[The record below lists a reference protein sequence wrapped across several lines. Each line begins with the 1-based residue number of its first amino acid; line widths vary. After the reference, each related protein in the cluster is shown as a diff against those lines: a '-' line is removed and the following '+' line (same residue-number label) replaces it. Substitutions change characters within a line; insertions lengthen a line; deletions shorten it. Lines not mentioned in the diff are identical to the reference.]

1 MSKLKKLPEKNL
13 RFILKRMKDDIDRFG
28 RPNDFI
34 SGSNR
39 SIINDIFDDIGLT
52 LDTDDLSFIFALYK
66 LNPNPEV
73 GNLQIQKLLGY
84 MESTKNMA
92 TIKKFEDL
100 EIWKEARKL
109 SKEIITIAK
118 ESDLKTDFRLKDQ
131 IKASSGS
138 VMDNI
143 AEGFERNGNLEFRQ
157 FLSIAKGSAGESRS
171 QLYRVL
177 DFNYIN
183 DEKFNVLRI
192 DYENLSGKIN
202 NFISYLNKKDF
213 KGTKFQ

>member
-1 MSKLKKLPEKNL
+1 
-13 RFILKRMKDDIDRFG
+13 
-28 RPNDFI
+28 
-34 SGSNR
+34 
-39 SIINDIFDDIGLT
+39 
-52 LDTDDLSFIFALYK
+52 
-66 LNPNPEV
+66 
-73 GNLQIQKLLGY
+73 
-84 MESTKNMA
+84 MA
-92 TIKKFEDL
+92 TITRFEDL
-100 EIWKEARKL
+100 EIWQEARRL
-109 SKEIITIAK
+109 AKEIHIISIET
-118 ESDLKTDFRLKDQ
+118 ELKNDFRFRDQ

-138 VMDNI
+138 VIDNI
-143 AEGFERNGNLEFRQ
+143 AEGFERNGNFEFRQ

-202 NFISYLNKKDF
+202 NFISYLNKKYF

>member
-1 MSKLKKLPEKNL
+1 
-13 RFILKRMKDDIDRFG
+13 
-28 RPNDFI
+28 
-34 SGSNR
+34 
-39 SIINDIFDDIGLT
+39 
-52 LDTDDLSFIFALYK
+52 
-66 LNPNPEV
+66 
-73 GNLQIQKLLGY
+73 
-84 MESTKNMA
+84 MA
-92 TIKKFEDL
+92 TITRFEDL
-100 EIWKEARKL
+100 EIWQEARRL
-109 SKEIITIAK
+109 AKEIHFISLET
-118 ESDLKTDFRLKDQ
+118 ELKTDFRFRDQ
-131 IKASSGS
+131 IKAASGS

-157 FLSIAKGSAGESRS
+157 FLSIAKGSAGETRS

-183 DEKFNVLRI
+183 EEKFTILKI